1 VESLLLIEG
10 LVEKEAL
17 WVGLTEAEPH
27 PVLLW
32 LCVTETVLVALG
44 EGEAEGQIDG
54 LMVRDTVGLL
64 VRDTVS
70 EEEREPQGDA
80 EGVNAR
86 EEVPEMLALGLAL
99 LQPLPLGLPLVLDE
113 ALGLRD

>member
-1 VESLLLIEG
+1 MESLLLMEG
-10 LVEKEAL
+10 LAEKEAL
-17 WVGLTEAEPH
+17 WVGLKEAEPH
-27 PVLLW
+27 SVLLW
-32 LCVTETVLVALG
+32 LCVTETVLAALG
-44 EGEAEGQIDG
+44 EGKAEGQTEG
-54 LMVRDTVGLL
+54 LLVRDTVGLL

-99 LQPLPLGLPLVLDE
+99 LQLLPLGLPLVLEE